1 MMYVLIFSSG
11 IFLISFSLSFAIVAI
26 CLNNNIDFSKIS
38 EKNITNTSE
47 LKLYENK
54 YQLTDLLNLDNSYNY
69 LEYDSMFFEDNTPV
83 GKIIMKYNKHTDF
96 FEYYCDRHISN
107 RILEIVCRGYIL
119 NFKCKELYVNYNDE
133 FNRRKLLLE
142 KVKQEKEKKHN
153 EEVKND
159 ENNIF
164 AKFKSYNYKK
174 TENSTKTTDILIK
187 TNYNKFKYLGKLHDY
202 NNSKKV
208 EDEYINISYDKFKSM

>member
-1 MMYVLIFSSG
+1 MYVFIFSSG
-11 IFLISFSLSFAIVAI
+11 IFLISFSISFTIVAI
-26 CLNNNIDFSKIS
+26 FLNNKIDYSKITD
-38 EKNITNTSE
+38 KIIVNTSE
-47 LKLYENK
+47 FKLYENK
-54 YQLTDLLNLDNSYNY
+54 YQLTDLLNLDNSYNN
-69 LEYDSMFFEDNTPV
+69 LDYDSMFFEDNTPV
-83 GKIIMKYNKHTDF
+83 GKIIMKYNKNTDF

-142 KVKQEKEKKHN
+142 KVKQEKEKKD
-153 EEVKND
+153 K
-159 ENNIF
+159 ENRDKDKTNIF

-174 TENSTKTTDILIK
+174 TENSTKTIDILIK

-202 NNSKKV
+202 YNTKKV